1 MKKQLLH
8 LLLLM
13 VWGQITAQPFQLAPP
28 QTQSSRIIASP
39 STSISFDFR
48 LEGANIRYTTDGT
61 EPTENS
67 TIYTQPL
74 NYNGFETLKAKS
86 FKAGFLPSEATIVEL
101 IGARSHP
108 FDSIAVA
115 PAPRKYPAN
124 GWKTLCD
131 NQLGD
136 ENFQKNWLGFEA
148 KAVELQLFF
157 AKKHPITNIS
167 IGLLRQ
173 QPSWIFLPTAIEVYD
188 KKGKMLL
195 RQTLPNE
202 ATELPSDQKIVNIKM
217 PTHRHKSL
225 KIKLIPLT
233 TLPEWHH
240 GAGNSGWI
248 FLDEVMAW

>member
-115 PAPRKYPAN
+115 PAMKISRKT
-124 GWKTLCD
+124 GW
-131 NQLGD
+131 
-136 ENFQKNWLGFEA
+136 
-148 KAVELQLFF
+148 V
-157 AKKHPITNIS
+157 
-167 IGLLRQ
+167 LRQ
-173 QPSWIFLPTAIEVYD
+173 KQLNCSFFLPKSIQLRIFPSAFCDSSLPGFFCPQLLKFMI
-188 KKGKMLL
+188 KKGKCC
-195 RQTLPNE
+195 
-202 ATELPSDQKIVNIKM
+202 
-217 PTHRHKSL
+217 
-225 KIKLIPLT
+225 
-233 TLPEWHH
+233 
-240 GAGNSGWI
+240 
-248 FLDEVMAW
+248 

>member
-1 MKKQLLH
+1 
-8 LLLLM
+8 M
-13 VWGQITAQPFQLAPP
+13 VWGEIAAQPFQLAPP
-28 QTQSSRIIASP
+28 QTQNSRIFASP

-61 EPTENS
+61 DPTENS
-67 TIYTQPL
+67 TIYTRPL
-74 NYNGFETLKAKS
+74 KCNGFETIKAKS
-86 FKAGFLPSEATIVEL
+86 FKAGFLPSEAIVVEI

-115 PAPRKYPAN
+115 PVPQKYPAN

-131 NQLGD
+131 NHLGD
-136 ENFQKNWLGFEA
+136 EKFQKNWLGFEA

-157 AKKHPITNIS
+157 AKKYPISNIS

-173 QPSWIFLPTAIEVYD
+173 QPSWIFLPAAIEVYD

-195 RQTLPNE
+195 RQTLPIE
-202 ATELPSDQKIVNIKM
+202 ATELPSDQKIVNIEM
-217 PTHRHKSL
+217 PSHRHKSL
-225 KIKLIPLT
+225 KIKLIALP
-233 TLPEWHH
+233 TLPEWHP
-240 GAGNSGWI
+240 GAGNNGWI